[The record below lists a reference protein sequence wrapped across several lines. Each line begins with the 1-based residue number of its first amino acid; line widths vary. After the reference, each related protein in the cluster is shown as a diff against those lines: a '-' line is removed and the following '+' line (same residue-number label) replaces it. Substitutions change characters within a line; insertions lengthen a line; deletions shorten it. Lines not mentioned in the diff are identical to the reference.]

1 MSSTDEAVEL
11 FELFWENSKLNPAT
25 IAEFGRRINA
35 YAPDGRHDVS
45 LAEAGADVP
54 LHLPGDG
61 LQKLM
66 TARHSARTWSA
77 RPVSMKQL
85 GSLMAAFAKSRS
97 GMRTFPSAGA
107 TYAVEVY
114 CLLNRVEGEL
124 GGKVVR
130 YNADNHTLSVIG
142 PAPAPQDVAGLIN
155 LEGDGS
161 VPPLIFVIALL
172 ADRTTVKYGERGG
185 RFALIEA
192 GQALQNLALRI
203 EAEGLAGVELGGLL
217 DDRTRA
223 LLKLDRTA
231 KIALGFACGHQTA
244 G

>member
-1 MSSTDEAVEL
+1 MATTNDVEL

-25 IAEFGRRINA
+25 IAEFGRRVNA
-35 YAPDGRHDVS
+35 YAADGQRDVALAQAGPDYPMSSPNDS
-45 LAEAGADVP
+45 
-54 LHLPGDG
+54 

-66 TARHSARTWSA
+66 TARKSVRSWSP

-107 TYAVEVY
+107 TYAVETY

-124 GGKVVR
+124 NGSVVR
-130 YNADNHTLSVIG
+130 YNADNHSLSVVGGG
-142 PAPAPQDVAGLIN
+142 PAPGEIATLIN

-161 VPPLIFVIALL
+161 LPPLIFVIALF
-172 ADRTTVKYGERGG
+172 AERTTAKYGERGG

-192 GQALQNLALRI
+192 GQALQNLALRL
-203 EAEGLAGVELGGLL
+203 EAEGMAGVELGGLL
-217 DDRTRA
+217 DDRVRA
-223 LLKLDRTA
+223 LLKLERKV
-231 KIALGFACGHQTA
+231 KIALGYACGHV
-244 G
+244 

>member
-1 MSSTDEAVEL
+1 MSTTNDVEL

-35 YAPDGRHDVS
+35 YVADGEHDAS
-45 LAEAGADVP
+45 LAQAGPDHP
-54 LHLPGDG
+54 LSSPNDA

-66 TARHSARTWSA
+66 TARKSIRSWSP

-85 GSLMAAFAKSRS
+85 GSLMAAFARSRS

-114 CLLNRVEGEL
+114 CMLNRVESEL
-124 GGKVVR
+124 SGTVVR
-130 YNADNHTLSVIG
+130 YNADNHSLSVIG
-142 PAPAPQDVAGLIN
+142 RAPSAEEIAALIN
-155 LEGDGS
+155 LDGDGTM
-161 VPPLIFVIALL
+161 PPLIFLIALL
-172 ADRTTVKYGERGG
+172 AERTTAKYGERGG

-203 EAEGLAGVELGGLL
+203 EAEGMVGVELGGLL
-217 DDRTRA
+217 DDRVRA
-223 LLKLDRTA
+223 LLKLDRPA
-231 KIALGFACGHQTA
+231 KVALGYACGHH
-244 G
+244 

>member
-1 MSSTDEAVEL
+1 MSSTDEGVEL
-11 FELFWENSKLNPAT
+11 FELFWENSKLNQVT

-35 YAPDGRHDVS
+35 YATDGQHDLSV
-45 LAEAGADVP
+45 AEAAADVP
-54 LHLPGDG
+54 LHSPTDG

-66 TARHSARTWSA
+66 TARRSVRSWSP

-85 GSLMAAFAKSRS
+85 GNLMAAFAKSRS

-114 CLLNRVEGEL
+114 CLLNHVDSGL
-124 GGKVVR
+124 SGKVVR
-130 YNADNHTLSVIG
+130 YNADNHSLSVIG
-142 PAPAPQDVAGLIN
+142 PAPAPEDIAGLIN
-155 LEGDGS
+155 LDGDGS
-161 VPPLIFVIALL
+161 VPPLIFIITLL
-172 ADRTTVKYGERGG
+172 AARTTAKYGERGG

-192 GQALQNLALRI
+192 GQALQNLALRM

-217 DDRTRA
+217 DDRIRA
-223 LLKLDRTA
+223 LLKLDRAA
-231 KIALGFACGHQTA
+231 KIALGFACGHQTV

>member
-1 MSSTDEAVEL
+1 MSSTDEGVEL
-11 FELFWENSKLNPAT
+11 FELFWENSKLNEVT

-35 YAPDGRHDVS
+35 YSEDGHDAS
-45 LAEAGADVP
+45 LDEATADVP
-54 LHLPGDG
+54 LHLPADS
-61 LQKLM
+61 LHKLM
-66 TARHSARTWSA
+66 TARRSVRSWSP

-85 GSLMAAFAKSRS
+85 GNLMAALAKSRS

-114 CLLNRVEGEL
+114 CLLNRVDNEL
-124 GGKVVR
+124 SGRVVR
-130 YNADNHTLSVIG
+130 YNADNHSLSTIG
-142 PAPAPQDVAGLIN
+142 RAPAPEDIAGLIN

-161 VPPLIFVIALL
+161 VPPLIFIITLVA
-172 ADRTTVKYGERGG
+172 ARTTAKYGERGG

-217 DDRTRA
+217 DDRILA
-223 LLKLDRTA
+223 LLKLDRAT

>member
-1 MSSTDEAVEL
+1 MANDEVGVEL
-11 FELFWENSKLNPAT
+11 FELFWENSKLNPVN

-35 YAPDGRHDVS
+35 YAADGQHDVS
-45 LAEAGADVP
+45 LAEAGADIP
-54 LHLPGDG
+54 LHSPADG

-66 TARHSARTWSA
+66 TARRSVRSWSQ
-77 RPVSMKQL
+77 RPVSTKQL
-85 GSLMAAFAKSRS
+85 GNLMAAFAKSRS
-97 GMRTFPSAGA
+97 GMRTFPAAGA

-114 CLLNRVEGEL
+114 CLLNRVDGGL
-124 GGKVVR
+124 SGKVVR
-130 YNADNHTLSVIG
+130 YNADNHSLSVIG
-142 PAPAPQDVAGLIN
+142 SAPAPEDIPGLIN

-172 ADRTTVKYGERGG
+172 AARTTAKYGERGG

-217 DDRTRA
+217 DDRIRA
-223 LLKLDRTA
+223 LLKLDRAA
-231 KIALGFACGHQTA
+231 KIALGFACGHQAA